1 MEKILT
7 KWHLALLAVLL
18 GLFTASAL
26 AASSVLVWPIYQV
39 IESDEKGSALWLE
52 NRGSSA
58 VTLQIRVLAWQQQDS
73 KDRYANQT
81 DAIASPPFATVQ
93 PNQRQMIRLMKT
105 IAVAPQ
111 TERTYRIVIDEIPT
125 LNTAGKTQSGLKLQM
140 RYLLPLFMT
149 GDGVKL
155 KQPKNKHPDDSM
167 LTHPLLSWRLIHK
180 GEHTELAIKNSGIVH
195 ARLSNTFF
203 GDKPRVTKS
212 SISLAQGFFTY
223 VLPGQEVRWPLP
235 ANKRPAMNSHL
246 YAQLADNHQPTLI
259 SPAP

>member
-1 MEKILT
+1 MDITLT
-7 KWHLALLAVLL
+7 KWHRPIFAVLL
-18 GLFTASAL
+18 GLFTSSAL

-52 NRGSSA
+52 NRGSTP

-105 IAVAPQ
+105 IPVAPQ
-111 TERTYRIVIDEIPT
+111 TERSYRIVIDEIPT
-125 LNTAGKTQSGLKLQM
+125 LNTADNKQSGLKLQM

-149 GDGVKL
+149 GDGIAL
-155 KQPKNKHPDDSM
+155 KPPKNKYSDDSM

-180 GEHTELAIKNSGIVH
+180 GDQTELAIKNSGIVH

-203 GDKPRVTKS
+203 GDKPRATKS
-212 SISLAQGFFTY
+212 SISLAQGFFAY
-223 VLPGQEVRWPLP
+223 VLPGQEIRWPLP
-235 ANKRPAMNSHL
+235 ANKRPAMQSHL